1 MSLSGF
7 VVFCLVY
14 ALAVA
19 TPGPGVAAVL
29 ARSIGHGSQGA
40 SGFIAGF
47 AIGDLVWFTV
57 AVTGLAAIAERAQPL
72 FLVLKYAGA
81 VYLIYLAYRLWT
93 APTRLPHEKP
103 MQVSQTPARL
113 FLGSLVLTLGN
124 PKTMIFFIALLP
136 SVVDLSTLSMTSY
149 LQIALAI
156 IVILPLV
163 LGSYVLA
170 ASQARRFFRSTRA
183 VRMLNRGSAT
193 AMAAAAAAVATQ

>member
-7 VVFCLVY
+7 IVFCLVY

-29 ARSIGHGSQGA
+29 ARSFGHGSQGA

-47 AIGDLVWFTV
+47 AIGDLVWFTL
-57 AVTGLAAIAERAQPL
+57 AATGLAAIAERAQPL
-72 FLVLKYAGA
+72 LLALKYAGA

-93 APTRLPHEKP
+93 APTRLPDETP
-103 MQVSQTPARL
+103 MRLPQTPSRL

-124 PKTMIFFIALLP
+124 PKPMIFFLALLP
-136 SVVDLSTLSMTSY
+136 SVVDLSSLSLMSY

-183 VRMLNRGSAT
+183 VRMVNRGSAT
-193 AMAAAAAAVATQ
+193 AMAGAAAVVVTQ